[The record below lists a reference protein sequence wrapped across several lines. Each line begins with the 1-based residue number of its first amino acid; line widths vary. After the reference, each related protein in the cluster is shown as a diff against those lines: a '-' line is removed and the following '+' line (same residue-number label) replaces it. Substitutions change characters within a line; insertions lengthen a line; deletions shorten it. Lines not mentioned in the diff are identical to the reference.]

1 MFGHL
6 LQSRTPRRR
15 RRHRAPPQPTP
26 EEGPGLPPTQ
36 TVTKSDA
43 AAVPV
48 CHQSRPRQSPEDES
62 DSRARAEPLY
72 HQCQTPCYNQVW
84 PPLECLLP
92 GAKSCPPAAMVLLEW
107 SARPGCLGSCEVQAP
122 DGDQLCPMPPTTL
135 SPPGDR
141 PAGPVAAKMGQQ
153 PAVTNQDEPLSSSG
167 SSMEALVMQAPPW
180 HSTQGISHVH
190 GVNTIADS
198 LVQDE
203 SMMASATLDIRRM
216 SPRSYDPVRPPEADD
231 EVPPFATV

>member
-1 MFGHL
+1 MTGRACACTRCPTVVFM
-6 LQSRTPRRR
+6 QS
-15 RRHRAPPQPTP
+15 
-26 EEGPGLPPTQ
+26 
-36 TVTKSDA
+36 
-43 AAVPV
+43 
-48 CHQSRPRQSPEDES
+48 
-62 DSRARAEPLY
+62 
-72 HQCQTPCYNQVW
+72 CYNQVW

-167 SSMEALVMQAPPW
+167 SSMVALVMQAPPR
-180 HSTQGISHVH
+180 HSSQGINHVH
-190 GVNTIADS
+190 GINTGAIADH

-203 SMMASATLDIRRM
+203 GMMADATLDISRM
-216 SPRSYDPVRPPEADD
+216 SPRSYNTYGIMFPVRPPEVKAS
-231 EVPPFATV
+231 PFATV